1 MMRTVITPS
10 ENKCTIFLPD
20 EYIGRKIEISFLA
33 LDELTLGERD
43 KIALKKYRGIFKFDS
58 KKQEKFNQYLSEIR
72 NEWE

>member
-20 EYIGRKIEISFLA
+20 EYIGRKIEISFHA
-33 LDELTLGERD
+33 LDEHIDEDRRNV
-43 KIALKKYRGIFKFDS
+43 AFKKYRGIFKFDA
-58 KKQEKFNQYLSEIR
+58 KKQEDFDHYLADIR